1 MVNKDVIQVE
11 IFGISLSS
19 SLASGGY
26 AVILKEVEGERRLP
40 IIIGQYEAQAI
51 ALQLEGINPPRPL
64 THDLLKNVIEILG
77 FSIDSVVIN
86 ELRDSTFYA
95 KIRLDNDT
103 IDDIDARP
111 SDAIALALK
120 FDAPIFCSS
129 YILDEIGFNP
139 EPEKVT
145 SDFSQPEVDK
155 FVKSEDPAVSRAKK
169 LDQLKRDLDDAVEKE
184 EYEKAATLRDEIKN
198 IEISNN

>member
-26 AVILKEVEGERRLP
+26 AVILKEVEGDRRLP

-95 KIRLDNDT
+95 